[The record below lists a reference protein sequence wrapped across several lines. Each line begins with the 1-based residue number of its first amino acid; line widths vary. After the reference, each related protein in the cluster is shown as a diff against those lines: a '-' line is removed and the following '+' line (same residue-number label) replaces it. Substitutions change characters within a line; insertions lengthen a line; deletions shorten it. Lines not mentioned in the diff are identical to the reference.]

1 MVTPQDIAEKGFRIS
16 FRGYNTEEVDDF
28 LQEIYNSYIEIYEAN
43 QKLNE
48 TTGRLSDAVGQYKSM
63 EDTLNDA
70 LNIAGRSADEIEE
83 SAHSKAAEI
92 IKNAELAAS
101 SIIAGAEQKI
111 SAEEYR
117 LENIKREIETYKSK
131 VLELLNAQLCVLNEY
146 PESASLNNV
155 GSASEKDA
163 PIPMWKKHKS
173 SANGKVFAKPAS
185 DISDTRQAPE
195 KPAKEFEKSKNS
207 EEDTDFSKTVFFE
220 PVDITAD
227 ASIESG
233 KPEVK
238 PEAKPGVKP
247 EVKPESNIN
256 AKSDTD
262 AAPKPEAKA
271 AKDNSGSKD
280 NSGRSDDS
288 SEAKSD
294 NNSYYEMMKEQV
306 FGNSESVRPTR
317 DTTSLPFVSMNENGG
332 YTIRK

>member
-28 LQEIYNSYIEIYEAN
+28 LQEIYDSYIEIYEAN

-111 SAEEYR
+111 AAEEYR

-155 GSASEKDA
+155 GSAAEKDT

-173 SANGKVFAKPAS
+173 SAKGKVFAKSAS

-220 PVDITAD
+220 PVKDDITAD

-238 PEAKPGVKP
+238 PEVKP
-247 EVKPESNIN
+247 ELNIN

-271 AKDNSGSKD
+271 AKDNSESKD
-280 NSGRSDDS
+280 NSGSSNDS

-294 NNSYYEMMKEQV
+294 NKSYYEIMKEHV
-306 FGNSESVRPTR
+306 FGDSESVRPTR
-317 DTTSLPFVSMNENGG
+317 DTTALPFVSMNENGG